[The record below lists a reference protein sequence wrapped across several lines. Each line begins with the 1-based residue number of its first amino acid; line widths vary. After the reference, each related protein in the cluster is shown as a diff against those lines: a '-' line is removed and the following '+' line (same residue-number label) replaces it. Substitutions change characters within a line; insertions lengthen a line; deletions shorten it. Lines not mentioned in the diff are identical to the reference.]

1 MENRLKK
8 IVEKVNRCYNTY
20 SKKEMDFKFSLPRVP
35 GEGRLRTDIQKK
47 KDNEP
52 KFLRVVKVFPVVQM
66 KLYLGLGDAQ
76 SVNCLSCQH

>member
-1 MENRLKK
+1 
-8 IVEKVNRCYNTY
+8 
-20 SKKEMDFKFSLPRVP
+20 MDFKISLTRVP

-52 KFLRVVKVFPVVQM
+52 KFLRVVKMFPVVQM
-66 KLYLGLGDAQ
+66 KLFSGLGDAQ